1 MATATITVTEAPP
14 MPSAPL
20 HGIRSNV
27 GMIRQEHIEPLRPTA
42 KDTPIFE
49 MRRRLDEDGYLFVK
63 NLIPRADVLNVRKD
77 YFEHYQPTGIL
88 QPGTLPEDGIFNS
101 AHNPHDHRGIGAG
114 LLPPEEF
121 QIQTLISSHVRPE
134 YLKFLEHPNL
144 RQMVR
149 DLMGWKKETLLRRTM
164 LRHNIPGGLSTG
176 IHYDKLFL
184 RDGGAYFLTA
194 WVPIGDISIQGGGLL
209 YLSDSTTLGKSIEKD
224 FTARAA
230 SFSEEERIS
239 AFNANMSKFGTLSD
253 DADDFLE
260 NKAKGKGR
268 WLTAAYEAGDVVFHD
283 PYAIHG
289 SSKNQD
295 PQGRIRLSTDL
306 RFYEEGSDIDQRWMK
321 YWTPGDGL

>member
-1 MATATITVTEAPP
+1 MGELIFSRRGCLSVSPHSKWISIATDQLLSP
-14 MPSAPL
+14 
-20 HGIRSNV
+20 RS
-27 GMIRQEHIEPLRPTA
+27 
-42 KDTPIFE
+42 
-49 MRRRLDEDGYLFVK
+49 
-63 NLIPRADVLNVRKD
+63 
-77 YFEHYQPTGIL
+77 
-88 QPGTLPEDGIFNS
+88 
-101 AHNPHDHRGIGAG
+101 
-114 LLPPEEF
+114 
-121 QIQTLISSHVRPE
+121 
-134 YLKFLEHPNL
+134 
-144 RQMVR
+144 
-149 DLMGWKKETLLRRTM
+149 
-164 LRHNIPGGLSTG
+164 
-176 IHYDKLFL
+176 
-184 RDGGAYFLTA
+184 
-194 WVPIGDISIQGGGLL
+194 GDISIQGGGLL

-253 DADDFLE
+253 AADDFLE